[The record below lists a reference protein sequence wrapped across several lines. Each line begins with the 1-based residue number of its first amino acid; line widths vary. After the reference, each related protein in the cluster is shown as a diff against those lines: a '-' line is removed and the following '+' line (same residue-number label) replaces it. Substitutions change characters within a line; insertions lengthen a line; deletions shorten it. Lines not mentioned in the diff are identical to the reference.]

1 MEVNVFGYWSSGLW
15 KMEAVDPS
23 EILATIYKTTQP
35 HNPEHQS
42 KNIKNVLLYQE
53 VHFKQSIPFV
63 VKYLRI
69 ILNMRYILKLICA
82 FKC

>member
-1 MEVNVFGYWSSGLW
+1 MMVNVFGWWSSGLW

-35 HNPEHQS
+35 HNPEHLS

-53 VHFKQSIPFV
+53 VHFK
-63 VKYLRI
+63 
-69 ILNMRYILKLICA
+69 
-82 FKC
+82 